1 MIALVDEW
9 IASSKPAS
17 LLYQPYVSEA
27 GERGPFV
34 DANARAGFVG
44 ISSRHG
50 YADMVRAVFEGLAFA
65 ARDCYAAMGRCPRKC
80 G

>member
-1 MIALVDEW
+1 IDWVLSLASGILASQGITRTNGEMIALVDQW
-9 IASSKPAS
+9 ISVSEPAS

-44 ISSRHG
+44 ISSR
-50 YADMVRAVFEGLAFA
+50 
-65 ARDCYAAMGRCPRKC
+65 
-80 G
+80 